1 MLRQMLFTPRVLKHK
16 VWLVATVLLV
26 PLLLSACGAA
36 GSPGGSFVIQ
46 PIATADVAAA
56 VEAPDVA
63 TDTPDEE
70 AVRENMAAEQ
80 KLVFVKEGSLGRGH
94 IPGLDS
100 EIEIGSWVFVPPFFA
115 DKDNNLI
122 PGLMTGYEANEDSTV
137 FTFHINPD
145 AVWSD
150 GKDITAQDFIDWW
163 TFIFAPVHQD
173 WPANQILGPVEGFP
187 EFSAGEADTISGIQA
202 IDDKTLQISLV
213 RSEGWFPLRMAM
225 VYAAPARVENYAS
238 VIEAEEAGTVDP
250 ANKFQPFKDTWVN
263 AADLIVSGPYKP
275 VELVPEPEAIYRYE
289 LNPNWWGETPIIT
302 SLEGTTIRDFQSM
315 LLMFEN
321 GEADILLQ
329 LAGGPAV
336 LLMEEQP
343 DTFREMP
350 RFAYWAMWFDT
361 TQSPADDINL
371 RKALLS
377 SIEWER
383 LPEVA
388 WEGLALTSNAGSL
401 MPPTMPCYDP
411 AYQPYPF
418 DPEAANEYL
427 AQSQYGPTGA
437 TVPKIRILTDG
448 SDPQRIRAAQML
460 QEMWRVNL
468 GIEDVEIKNVES
480 EFADGT
486 GLVTIR
492 VSSGGTSVPVPGVL
506 LENAAHSASG
516 ANNNFHHAATPELD
530 AKIEALLGEDPTAA
544 DYCGHVQSLLQ
555 EIDDMALVIPTAY
568 VQTFYQVQPWLH
580 DAERSFSGLYTLPE
594 MWLSER

>member
-1 MLRQMLFTPRVLKHK
+1 VLKHGK
-16 VWLVATVLLV
+16 SLSKAWFVIALLVV
-26 PLLLSACGAA
+26 PLLIMSACAGAA
-36 GSPGGSFVIQ
+36 PGGFTIQ
-46 PIATADVAAA
+46 PVSTADVAEA
-56 VEAPDVA
+56 VALPDVA
-63 TDTPDEE
+63 TDTPAE
-70 AVRENMAAEQ
+70 AGAETHENMAEEQ
-80 KLVFVKEGSLGRGH
+80 KLFFVKEGSLGRGH

-115 DKDNNLI
+115 DTENNLL
-122 PGLMTGYEANEDSTV
+122 PGLATHYDVNEDSTV
-137 FTFHINPD
+137 FTLHINPD

-150 GKDITAQDFIDWW
+150 GKPITAQDFIDWW
-163 TFIFAPVHQD
+163 TFIFAPAHQD
-173 WPANQILGPVEGFP
+173 WPANQILGPVVGFQ
-187 EFSAGEADTISGIQA
+187 EFSAGEADTIEGIKA
-202 IDDKTLQISLV
+202 IDDKTLEISLV
-213 RSEGWFPLRMAM
+213 RPEGWFPLRMAM

-250 ANKFQPFKDTWVN
+250 ANKFQPFRDTWAN

-289 LNPNWWGETPIIT
+289 LNANWWGEAPIIT
-302 SLEGTTIRDFQSM
+302 SLEGTTIRDFQTM

-321 GEADILLQ
+321 SEADLLLQ

-336 LLMEEQP
+336 LLMDEQP
-343 DTFREMP
+343 DVFREMP

-361 TQSPADDINL
+361 TQTPADDVNL

-377 SIEWER
+377 AIEWER

-401 MPPTMPCYDP
+401 LPPTMPCFDA

-418 DPEAANEYL
+418 DVEAAQASL
-427 AQSQYGPTGA
+427 AESQYGPTGA
-437 TVPKIRILTDG
+437 DVPKIRILTDG
-448 SDPQRIRAAQML
+448 SDPQRIRAAQII

-480 EFADGT
+480 EFVDGT

-492 VSSGGTSVPVPGVL
+492 VSSGGTAVPVPGVL
-506 LENAAHSASG
+506 LENAAHSLSG
-516 ANNNFHHAATPELD
+516 ANTNFHHAATPELD
-530 AKIEALLGEDPTAA
+530 AKIEELLGEDPTAD
-544 DYCGHVQSLLQ
+544 DYCGKVQTLLH

-568 VQTFYQVQPWLH
+568 VQTFYQVQPWVH
-580 DAERSFSGLYTLPE
+580 GAERSFSGLYTLPE
-594 MWLSER
+594 MWISER

>member
-1 MLRQMLFTPRVLKHK
+1 MLKHK
-16 VWLVATVLLV
+16 ALKHRSWLVVLAIGVLVLL
-26 PLLLSACGAA
+26 LGACA
-36 GSPGGSFVIQ
+36 GSAGAPGGIISAPV
-46 PIATADVAAA
+46 ATADVAQA
-56 VEAPDVA
+56 VERPEVA
-63 TDTPDEE
+63 ATGDEE
-70 AVRENMAAEQ
+70 DAPRENMAAEQ
-80 KLVFVKEGSLGRGH
+80 RLFFVKEGSLGRGH

-122 PGLMTGYEANEDSTV
+122 PGLVTHYEANEDSTV
-137 FTFHINPD
+137 FTFHIQPN

-150 GKDITAQDFIDWW
+150 GKPITAQDFVDWW
-163 TFIFAPVHQD
+163 TFIFAPSHQD
-173 WPANQILGPVEGFP
+173 WPANQILGPVVGFQ
-187 EFSAGEADTISGIQA
+187 EFSAGEAESIEGVRA
-202 IDDKTLQISLV
+202 IDDKTLEISLV

-250 ANKFQPFKDTWVN
+250 ATPFQPFRDTWVN

-289 LNPNWWGETPIIT
+289 LNPNWWGTPPTIT
-302 SLEGTTIRDFQSM
+302 SLEGTTIRDFQTM

-336 LLMEEQP
+336 LLMNDQP
-343 DTFREMP
+343 ETFREMP

-361 TQSPADDINL
+361 TQVPADDLNL

-377 SIEWER
+377 AIEWER

-401 MPPTMPCYDP
+401 LPPTMPCFDESH
-411 AYQPYPF
+411 QPYPF
-418 DPEAANEYL
+418 DPEAAAAFL
-427 AQSQYGPTGA
+427 AESQYGPTGA
-437 TVPKIRILTDG
+437 DVPKIRILTDG
-448 SDPQRIRAAQML
+448 SDPQRIRAAQII

-480 EFADGT
+480 EFADGV
-486 GLVTIR
+486 GLVTVR
-492 VSSGGTSVPVPGVL
+492 VSSGGTAVPVPGVL
-506 LENAAHSASG
+506 LENAVHSLSG
-516 ANNNFHHAATPELD
+516 ANTNFHHAATPELD
-530 AKIEALLGEDPTAA
+530 DKIETLLAADPTSD
-544 DYCGHVQSLLQ
+544 DYCGQVQTLLQ
-555 EIDDMALVIPTAY
+555 ELDDMALVIPTAY
-568 VQTFYQVQPWLH
+568 VQTFYQVQPWVNG
-580 DAERSFSGLYTLPE
+580 AERSFSGLYTLPE
-594 MWLSER
+594 MWISER

>member
-1 MLRQMLFTPRVLKHK
+1 MNIHK
-16 VWLVATVLLV
+16 DLMRRSWSLVVMASLLV
-26 PLLLSACGAA
+26 LSACA
-36 GSPGGSFVIQ
+36 GSADGGGITIAPV
-46 PIATADVAAA
+46 ATADVAAA
-56 VEAPDVA
+56 VEQPGMA
-63 TDTPDEE
+63 TTTPGEE
-70 AVRENMAAEQ
+70 GEDAHENMAAEQ
-80 KLVFVKEGSLGRGH
+80 TLFFVKEGSLGRGH

-122 PGLMTGYEANEDSTV
+122 PGLMTHYETNDDSTV
-137 FTFHINPD
+137 FTFHIQPD

-150 GKDITAQDFIDWW
+150 GKAITAQDFVDWW
-163 TFIFAPVHQD
+163 TFVFAPSHQD
-173 WPANQILGPVEGFP
+173 WPANQIMGPVVGFK
-187 EFSAGEADTISGIQA
+187 EFSEGTADTIAGVVA
-202 IDDKTLQISLV
+202 VDEKTLEISLV

-238 VIEAEEAGTVDP
+238 VIEAEESGEVDP
-250 ANKFQPFKDTWVN
+250 ANRFQPFRDTWVN

-275 VELVPEPEAIYRYE
+275 IELVPEPEAIYRYE
-289 LNPNWWGETPIIT
+289 VNPNWWGEPPTIT

-336 LLMEEQP
+336 LLMDEQP
-343 DTFREMP
+343 DVFREMP

-361 TQSPADDINL
+361 TQTPADDLNL

-388 WEGLALTSNAGSL
+388 WEGLAMTSNAGSL
-401 MPPTMPCYDP
+401 LPPTMPCFDES
-411 AYQPYPF
+411 YQPYPF
-418 DPEAANEYL
+418 DPEAAQAFL
-427 AQSQYGPTGA
+427 AESQYGPTGA
-437 TVPKIRILTDG
+437 DVPKIRILTDG
-448 SDPQRIRAAQML
+448 SDPQRIRAAQII

-480 EFADGT
+480 EFVDGV
-486 GLVTIR
+486 GLVTVR

-506 LENAAHSASG
+506 LENAAHTLSG

-530 AKIEALLGEDPTAA
+530 AKIEELLGADPTAD
-544 DYCGHVQSLLQ
+544 DYCGQVQTLLQ

-568 VQTFYQVQPWLH
+568 VQTFYQVQPWVH
-580 DAERSFSGLYTLPE
+580 GAERSFSGLYTLPE
-594 MWLSER
+594 MWISER